1 MMSNYYN
8 GQKMKKIDK
17 QNKLIAEFMGLET
30 IGIEEYTEELRSKHK
45 DGIYFETKKKVVEDL
60 NYHSDWNQLIPVMKK
75 CNKIWE
81 NNAEKLSITFKNKG
95 VANAWRELNITKLH
109 SEIAKLIEFYKIN
122 NLS

>member
-1 MMSNYYN
+1 
-8 GQKMKKIDK
+8 MKKIDK

-45 DGIYFETKKKVVEDL
+45 YGIYFETKKKVVEDL
-60 NYHSDWNQLIPVMKK
+60 TYHSDWNQLIPVMKK

>member
-1 MMSNYYN
+1 
-8 GQKMKKIDK
+8 
-17 QNKLIAEFMGLET
+17 MGLET

-81 NNAEKLSITFKNKG
+81 KNAEKLSITFKNKG

-109 SEIAKLIEFYKIN
+109 SELAKLINFYNKN
-122 NLS
+122 NLSWDK